1 MVSDLPPLPPPLS
14 APTVVLSTSCARL
27 RQIVFLQLVLP
38 PLSTTF
44 SYLYCYLY
52 SAIHS
57 TYKMQPI
64 LYPTWTNWYY
74 RPPLL
79 GSYIGLSASLFPPT
93 PPLSNQT
100 LREHILSANNTLKRQ
115 TEYIGSVAFVNAIS
129 INLAVSL
136 LHISPSLPLSLFCN
150 SQPLTCKIALTTKC
164 YLA

>member
-1 MVSDLPPLPPPLS
+1 MLKNDIGSTTCSSTTLCSNRCIVNVLCPP
-14 APTVVLSTSCARL
+14 TS
-27 RQIVFLQLVLP
+27 IVILQLVVP

-52 SAIHS
+52 STIHS

-64 LYPTWTNWYY
+64 LYPTWHQLNY
-74 RPPLL
+74 RPSLL
-79 GSYIGLSASLFPPT
+79 GSYTGLSTSLPPPT

-100 LREHILSANNTLKRQ
+100 LRERILSANNTLKRH
-115 TEYIGSVAFVNAIS
+115 TEYIGSAIS

-136 LHISPSLPLSLFCN
+136 LRLSPSLPLSLFCN

>member
-1 MVSDLPPLPPPLS
+1 MLKNDIGSTTSSSTTLCSNRCIVNVLCPP
-14 APTVVLSTSCARL
+14 TS
-27 RQIVFLQLVLP
+27 IVILQLVLP

-52 SAIHS
+52 STIHS

-64 LYPTWTNWYY
+64 LYPTWHQLNY
-74 RPPLL
+74 RPSLL
-79 GSYIGLSASLFPPT
+79 GSYTGLSTPLPPPT

-100 LREHILSANNTLKRQ
+100 LRERILSANNTLKRH
-115 TEYIGSVAFVNAIS
+115 TEYIGSAIS

-136 LHISPSLPLSLFCN
+136 LRLSPSLPLSLFCN

-164 YLA
+164 CLA